1 MNNDKGIGLIEC
13 GTTEKSFSE
22 ASVTTQNCSVSKAYA
37 FHAAA
42 KSGVRTRFPEAEIAS
57 TYEAIFHD
65 DAIKLVLISAPSSE
79 HRSLIG
85 EALKANKQV
94 QIV

>member
-13 GTTEKSFSE
+13 GLPANSFSE
-22 ASVTTQNCSVSKAYA
+22 ASSIPQNYFVSKAYVV
-37 FHAAA
+37 HEAA
-42 KSGVRTRFPEAEIAS
+42 KSAVRKRFPEAEIAT
-57 TYEAIFHD
+57 TYEDIFHD
-65 DAIKLVLISAPSSE
+65 DAIGVVFISAPSSE